1 MRARWI
7 AMLSVDALTLCAL
20 QGCVAPT
27 PHWDAQVGVA
37 TRANLAAQ
45 VIDPAPA
52 SLTNP
57 AAGID
62 GRAAR
67 AAYETYQRSF
77 AQPGQPAALVG
88 NGR

>member
-7 AMLSVDALTLCAL
+7 AMLSVYALTVGAL
-20 QGCVAPT
+20 QGCAAPT
-27 PHWDAQVGVA
+27 PHWDTQLGVA

-52 SLTNP
+52 AVANP

-77 AQPGQPAALVG
+77 TQPVQPAALVG
-88 NGR
+88 SGR